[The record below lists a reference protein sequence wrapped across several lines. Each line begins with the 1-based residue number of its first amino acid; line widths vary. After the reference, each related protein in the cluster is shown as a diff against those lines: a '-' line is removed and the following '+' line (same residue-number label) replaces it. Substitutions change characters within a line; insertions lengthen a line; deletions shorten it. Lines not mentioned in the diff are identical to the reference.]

1 MRITYFVCWLAVSVG
16 ALFYGFDAARA
27 QDVSADVRQAC
38 TPDAMRLCSAFV
50 PDVAKIT
57 VCMKAKHRLLSQ
69 ECRTAMAA
77 SHRGAYRRHVRVYR
91 EPHHHHGRRS

>member
-27 QDVSADVRQAC
+27 QDAPVDVRQAC
-38 TPDAMRLCSAFV
+38 TPDAMRLCSAFI

-57 VCMKAKHRLLSQ
+57 VCMKAKHAQLSQ

-77 SHRGAYRRHVRVYR
+77 GHRGGYRRHARV
-91 EPHHHHGRRS
+91 HHERRRHYGRRS